1 MTNKFS
7 GMNRI
12 KEVLE
17 EKGIKQTG
25 CARSWVRVTLKSTDT
40 CRTVTIHNC
49 VHELE
54 LSWRQYQRLVNFVLE
69 FTLAIIVVDM
79 IKN

>member
-1 MTNKFS
+1 MNQYKKFWKKKAS
-7 GMNRI
+7 NNG
-12 KEVLE
+12 
-17 EKGIKQTG
+17 G
-25 CARSWVRVTLKSTDT
+25 CERSWLRVIPRSTDT
-40 CRTVTIHNC
+40 CRIGTIHNC

-54 LSWRQYQRLVNFVLE
+54 LSWRQYQRLVIFVFE